1 MSLTIPDLSTSTTF
15 VTSAVDGFGTCV
27 ASISTPIASVTTVV
41 TDQTTAATSFIT
53 TAAASWPS
61 QVFSVGML
69 LAGALLLLYGYK
81 MVRPVNF
88 VAGCY
93 LGGTLSLLLLNIFA
107 PTLTSCAAIVAT
119 GAASGLLLGFL
130 CALKRASM
138 LTLLGLVAGEIL
150 GDVAYKTFLLP
161 LGAPE
166 YAAFF
171 CIGFFAV
178 LLAVL
183 VGQVGD
189 FSVKPVCSF
198 FGAYRSTN
206 SSRRRARGPAHT
218 ATASCPTPSSRSWNA
233 SASRHTTLI
242 GSPYVMDRRS
252 RWPPYQQHLHPGQ
265 VARRRVAGEPDPEVE
280 RGDTGSRMCGVSRSS
295 GVLCCAV
302 GGRSE
307 SFFL

>member
-1 MSLTIPDLSTSTTF
+1 MATCIAPESITVSTALTTVPRTMSLTIPDLSTSTTF

-189 FSVKPVCSF
+189 FSVKLVCSF
-198 FGAYRSTN
+198 FGAYLVLTN
-206 SSRRRARGPAHT
+206 SLKLAAPYV
-218 ATASCPTPSSRSWNA
+218 PSPYGDGLLAFNA
-233 SASRHTTLI
+233 FKPELSNALAKSTYTTLI
-242 GSPYVMDRRS
+242 GSPYVYG
-252 RWPPYQQHLHPGQ
+252 PAIALALLTALGTYIQ
-265 VARRRVAGEPDPEVE
+265 VKSLKAD
-280 RGDTGSRMCGVSRSS
+280 
-295 GVLCCAV
+295 
-302 GGRSE
+302 E
-307 SFFL
+307 SLESLIRK